1 MPAWVD
7 VDVTE
12 DAELLDV
19 LWADAPQ
26 SDTVLSSL
34 LTSAQRDCMAFLGVP
49 TDTVLSTDDFVAES
63 WKQAVI
69 VQARGRY
76 RSLVAGGAESI
87 GADFPITIHPLDW
100 AAKQLLKPK
109 SGKAGIW

>member
-7 VDVTE
+7 VTTDE
-12 DAELLDV
+12 ELLGV

-26 SDTVLSSL
+26 PDAVLTAL
-34 LTSAQRDCMAFLGVP
+34 LTSAQRDCMAFLDVP
-49 TDTVLSTDDFVAES
+49 TDTALDADAFVAAS

-76 RSLVAGGAESI
+76 RALVAGGAESI

-100 AAKQLLKPK
+100 AVKQLLKPK

>member
-7 VDVTE
+7 VTADE
-12 DAELLDV
+12 ELLGV

-26 SDTVLSSL
+26 HDAVLAAL
-34 LTSAQRDCMAFLGVP
+34 LTSAQRDCMAFLEVP
-49 TDTVLSTDDFVAES
+49 TDTALSTDTFVAAS

-76 RSLVAGGAESI
+76 RSLVAGGAENI
-87 GADFPITIHPLDW
+87 GADFPVTVHPLDW
-100 AAKQLLKPK
+100 AVKQLLKPK